1 MYSIAQTK
9 VSWESLA
16 AGVKKTC
23 RNLKKREWVFLSQ
36 LILLFAI
43 ILYIL
48 KQVHYVAFKLKSLQI
63 FTKNVKYFLKHE
75 TLSTSE
81 KGRKQLI

>member
-1 MYSIAQTK
+1 MRMGISITFDAIESNIFTQFVYSIAQTK

-36 LILLFAI
+36 LILLFAT

-48 KQVHYVAFKLKSLQI
+48 KQVHYVAFK
-63 FTKNVKYFLKHE
+63 
-75 TLSTSE
+75 
-81 KGRKQLI
+81 